1 MLQTVALKRFVFLLK
16 INPISLFSSILSLLF
31 LKTLNY
37 FLNLS
42 KPFVFA
48 LVIIDETINQLP
60 MDEIQKLNCLR
71 ES

>member
-1 MLQTVALKRFVFLLK
+1 MLQTAALKQYVFLLK
-16 INPISLFSSILSLLF
+16 INPISLFSSILSLFF
-31 LKTLNY
+31 LKTLNF

-60 MDEIQKLNCLR
+60 MEEIQKLICLR
-71 ES
+71 EN